1 MQIEVKLSLK
11 LMKARGAMRFVVMA
25 GSLLAILPIQA
36 QERAEQ
42 FPSKPIRIVVG
53 NAAGGGT
60 DTIARLVGQKMS
72 DVLGQPI
79 VIENKP
85 GGSNMIA
92 AQYVA
97 KSPPDGYTLLLGSIG
112 MLTINPAVFAKV
124 PYDTMRDFAPISLIC
139 SYPLVLTVSAI
150 TPVRDVQELI
160 AYIKDNPDKANAGG
174 TGTIYQIATK
184 MFELRTGSKMQ
195 FIPYRS
201 NNESIMALIRGDT
214 LLSIVD
220 TGPVS
225 GPLKDGRIRALAVA
239 TAQRL
244 PAWPD
249 VPTMAEAG
257 IRDMQFELWAGL
269 LAPAG
274 TPQDIVAK
282 IQAAVSETVAS
293 AEIREKM
300 QALDIIPLGSTAEEY
315 SRRLAREI
323 AAWPELLKATNIKI
337 QQ

>member
-1 MQIEVKLSLK
+1 MKSQGAARVFA
-11 LMKARGAMRFVVMA
+11 LMGLLVVV
-25 GSLLAILPIQA
+25 SPVQA
-36 QERAEQ
+36 QESAGT

-72 DVLGQPI
+72 DVLGQP
-79 VIENKP
+79 VVVENKP

-97 KSPPDGYTLLLGSIG
+97 KSPADGYTLLMGSIG
-112 MLTINPAVFAKV
+112 MLTINPAVFASV

-139 SYPLVLTVSAI
+139 SYPLVLTVNAT
-150 TPVRDVQELI
+150 TPVRDVQELV
-160 AYIKDNPDKANAGG
+160 AYIKANPEKANAGG
-174 TGTIYQIATK
+174 TGTIYQIAAK
-184 MFELRTGSKMQ
+184 MFELRTGTKTQ

-201 NNESIMALIRGDT
+201 NNESMMGLIRGDT

-225 GPLKDGRIRALAVA
+225 GPRKDGRVRALAVT

-257 IRDMQFELWAGL
+257 INNMEFELWAGL

-274 TPQDIVAK
+274 TPASIVSK
-282 IQAAVSETVAS
+282 IQDAVIEAVKSPD
-293 AEIREKM
+293 IRDKM
-300 QALDIIPLGSTAEEY
+300 RNLDIIPVGSTAEEY

-323 AAWPELLKATNIKI
+323 AMWPELIKSANIKI